1 MMQDVIF
8 IQDFKVWCEGS
19 KEIYPKCALPRR
31 RALR

>member
-19 KEIYPKCALPRR
+19 KKIYPKCALPRR